1 MNWQEYIE
9 SLKKESKLTIFRII
23 ILAVAGWSAFIGLS
37 LLLAYDTVYLN
48 YPKTPDPETHRI
60 VAYAFKNTVR
70 YVTKEQM
77 KTIHWLDWTLIVLAV
92 FIAVNL
98 LINVKWPL
106 PSKKHQESI
115 Q

>member
-1 MNWQEYIE
+1 M
-9 SLKKESKLTIFRII
+9 KLTKTDIITVFRIVT
-23 ILAVAGWSAFIGLS
+23 LAIAGWSALIAAMIIS
-37 LLLAYDTVYLN
+37 SNQTVHLT

-70 YVTKEQM
+70 YITKEQM
-77 KTIHWLDWTLIVLAV
+77 KTIHWLDWTLIMLAV

-106 PSKKHQESI
+106 PSKNRQDD
-115 Q
+115 